1 MSSRSSRRSCANVV
15 PIVKLPAVLV
25 PLRHRDFRLLWSGQ
39 TVSIFGNFIYGVAV
53 PFQILALGGS
63 ALQLGIGASIA
74 SIAMILSL
82 LVAGA
87 VVDRLPRRR
96 VILVSDLVSG
106 VVTMV
111 VAVLGFSGALRIEH
125 LYVAAAFF
133 GIAFSFTGPAIS
145 AIIPELIPA
154 DVLVPGN
161 AVQGLSRQIAQVG
174 GPVVG
179 GAVVALSGA
188 PMAFALDAL
197 TFFFSFL
204 AVSLVTSRP
213 TEQRIALPFVRQ
225 IRDGLAFTFSIPW
238 LWITIFLWAFINMA
252 NSGPFVVAL
261 PLLVRDVLLGDA
273 RTYGAIIAAM
283 GAGEVI
289 GTFTISQMR
298 VRRVGIAIYAWAMVA
313 AVASIVLGLAP
324 LLPVIMAMFA
334 VRGLSIVGFG
344 VLWQSAL
351 QRHVPREMLGRVVSI
366 DWFGAVLMGPVAPV
380 VFAGIVDAIG
390 PAASFVLGGVASLVL
405 LVPPLAVRSI
415 RELD

>member
-1 MSSRSSRRSCANVV
+1 MR
-15 PIVKLPAVLV
+15 LPAVLV
-25 PLRHRDFRLLWSGQ
+25 PLRHRDFRLLWAGQ
-39 TVSIFGNFIYGVAV
+39 TVSIFGNFIYGVAL

-74 SIAMILSL
+74 SGAMILSL

-87 VVDRLPRRR
+87 LVDRLPRRR

-106 VVTMV
+106 IVTTV
-111 VAVLGFSGALRIEH
+111 IAVLGITGTLRIEH
-125 LYVAAAFF
+125 LYVASAFF
-133 GIAFSFTGPAIS
+133 GVAFSFVGPAIS

-188 PMAFALDAL
+188 PMAFALDAF
-197 TFFFSFL
+197 TFFFSFA
-204 AVSLVTSRP
+204 AVLLVARRP
-213 TEQRIALPFVRQ
+213 LEERVAVPLLRQ
-225 IRDGLAFTFSIPW
+225 IRDGLVFTFGVPW

-261 PLLVRDVLLGDA
+261 PLLVRDVLFGDA

-298 VRRVGIAIYAWAMVA
+298 VRRVGVAIYAWAIVA
-313 AVASIVLGLAP
+313 AVASVLLGLLP
-324 LLPVIMAMFA
+324 LFPVILVMFA
-334 VRGLSIVGFG
+334 IRGLSIVGFG

-380 VFAGIVDAIG
+380 VFVGVVDAVG
-390 PAASFVLGGVASLVL
+390 PAASFVVGGVASIVL
-405 LVPPLAVRSI
+405 LLPPLAVRSI
-415 RELD
+415 RELE

>member
-1 MSSRSSRRSCANVV
+1 MR
-15 PIVKLPAVLV
+15 LPAVLV
-25 PLRHRDFRLLWSGQ
+25 PLRHRDFRLLWAGQ
-39 TVSIFGNFIYGVAV
+39 TVSIFGNFIYGVAL
-53 PFQILALGGS
+53 PFQILGLGGT

-87 VVDRLPRRR
+87 LVDRLPRRR
-96 VILVSDLVSG
+96 VILVSDLISG
-106 VVTMV
+106 IVTTV
-111 VAVLGFSGALRIEH
+111 VAVLGFTGTLRIEH
-125 LYVAAAFF
+125 LYVASAFF
-133 GIAFSFTGPAIS
+133 GVAFSFVGPAIS
-145 AIIPELIPA
+145 AIIPELIP
-154 DVLVPGN
+154 DEVLVPGN

-179 GAVVALSGA
+179 GAVVAFSGA
-188 PMAFALDAL
+188 PTAFALDAV
-197 TFFFSFL
+197 TFFVSFA
-204 AVSLVTSRP
+204 AVLLVAPRSREEP
-213 TEQRIALPFVRQ
+213 VAMPFLRQ
-225 IRDGLAFTFSIPW
+225 IRDGLTFTFSVPW

-252 NSGPFVVAL
+252 NTGPFVVAL

-283 GAGEVI
+283 GAGELI

-298 VRRVGIAIYAWAMVA
+298 VRRVGIAIYAWAILA
-313 AVASIVLGLAP
+313 AVASTLLGLLP
-324 LLPVIMAMFA
+324 LFPVILAMFA

-351 QRHVPREMLGRVVSI
+351 QRHVPRQMLGRVVSI

-380 VFAGIVDAIG
+380 VFVGIVDAVG
-390 PAASFVLGGVASLVL
+390 PAGSFVVGGVASIVL

-415 RELD
+415 RELE

>member
-96 VILVSDLVSG
+96 VILVSDLISG

-225 IRDGLAFTFSIPW
+225 IRDGLAFTFSITW

>member
-1 MSSRSSRRSCANVV
+1 M
-15 PIVKLPAVLV
+15 LV
-25 PLRHRDFRLLWSGQ
+25 PLRHRDFRLLWAGQ
-39 TVSIFGNFIYGVAV
+39 TVSIFGNFIYGVAL
-53 PFQILALGGS
+53 PFQILGLGGS

-74 SIAMILSL
+74 SGAMILSL

-96 VILVSDLVSG
+96 VILVSDLISG
-106 VVTMV
+106 IVTTV
-111 VAVLGFSGALRIEH
+111 VAVLGFTGTLRIEH
-125 LYVAAAFF
+125 LYVASAFF
-133 GIAFSFTGPAIS
+133 GVAFSFVGPAIS
-145 AIIPELIPA
+145 AIIPELIP
-154 DVLVPGN
+154 DEVLVPGN

-174 GPVVG
+174 GPIVG
-179 GAVVALSGA
+179 GAIVALSGP

-197 TFFFSFL
+197 TFFFSFV
-204 AVSLVTSRP
+204 AVLLVARRP
-213 TEQRIALPFVRQ
+213 REEQVAMPFLRQ
-225 IRDGLAFTFSIPW
+225 IRDGLTFTFSIPW

-298 VRRVGIAIYAWAMVA
+298 VRRVGIAIYGWAIIA
-313 AVASIVLGLAP
+313 AIASTLLGLLP
-324 LLPVIMAMFA
+324 LLPVILAMFA
-334 VRGLSIVGFG
+334 IRGLSIVGFG

-351 QRHVPREMLGRVVSI
+351 QRHVPRQMLGRVVSI

-380 VFAGIVDAIG
+380 VFVGIVDAVG
-390 PAASFVLGGVASLVL
+390 PAGSFVVGGIASIVL
-405 LVPPLAVRSI
+405 LVPPLAIRSI
-415 RELD
+415 RELE

>member
-1 MSSRSSRRSCANVV
+1 MR
-15 PIVKLPAVLV
+15 LPAVLV
-25 PLRHRDFRLLWSGQ
+25 PLRHRDFRLLWAGQ
-39 TVSIFGNFIYGVAV
+39 TVSIFGNFIYGVAL
-53 PFQILALGGS
+53 PFQILGLGGS

-87 VVDRLPRRR
+87 LVDRLPRRR
-96 VILVSDLVSG
+96 VILVSDLISG
-106 VVTMV
+106 IVTTV
-111 VAVLGFSGALRIEH
+111 IAVLGLTGTLRIEH
-125 LYVAAAFF
+125 LYVASAFF
-133 GIAFSFTGPAIS
+133 GVAFSFVGPAIS

-197 TFFFSFL
+197 TFFFSFA
-204 AVSLVTSRP
+204 AVLLVAPRP
-213 TEQRIALPFVRQ
+213 REDRVAVPFLRQ
-225 IRDGLAFTFSIPW
+225 IRDGLAFTFSVPW

-261 PLLVRDVLLGDA
+261 PLMVRDVLLGDA

-283 GAGEVI
+283 GAGELI
-289 GTFTISQMR
+289 GTFTISQMH
-298 VRRVGIAIYAWAMVA
+298 VRRVGVAIYAWAILA
-313 AVASIVLGLAP
+313 AVASTLLGLLP
-324 LLPVIMAMFA
+324 LFPVILAMFA
-334 VRGLSIVGFG
+334 IRGLSIVGFG

-351 QRHVPREMLGRVVSI
+351 QRHVPRDMLGRVVSI

-380 VFAGIVDAIG
+380 VFVGIVDAVG
-390 PAASFVLGGVASLVL
+390 PAGSFVVGGIASIAL

-415 RELD
+415 RELE

>member
-96 VILVSDLVSG
+96 VILVSDLISG

>member
-1 MSSRSSRRSCANVV
+1 MR
-15 PIVKLPAVLV
+15 LPAVLV
-25 PLRHRDFRLLWSGQ
+25 PLRHRDFRLLWAGQ
-39 TVSIFGNFIYGVAV
+39 TVSIFGNFIYGVAL
-53 PFQILALGGS
+53 PFQILGLGGS

-87 VVDRLPRRR
+87 LVDRLPRRR
-96 VILVSDLVSG
+96 VILVSDLISG
-106 VVTMV
+106 IVTTA
-111 VAVLGFSGALRIEH
+111 VAVLGLTGTLRIEH
-125 LYVAAAFF
+125 LYVASAFF
-133 GIAFSFTGPAIS
+133 GVAFSFVGPAIS

-197 TFFFSFL
+197 TFFFSFA
-204 AVSLVTSRP
+204 AVLLVAPRP
-213 TEQRIALPFVRQ
+213 REDRVAVPFLRQ
-225 IRDGLAFTFSIPW
+225 IRDGLAFTFSVPW

-261 PLLVRDVLLGDA
+261 PLMVRDVLLGDA

-283 GAGEVI
+283 GAGELI
-289 GTFTISQMR
+289 GTFTISQMH
-298 VRRVGIAIYAWAMVA
+298 VRRVGVAIYAWAILA
-313 AVASIVLGLAP
+313 AVASTLLGLLP
-324 LLPVIMAMFA
+324 LFPVILAMFA
-334 VRGLSIVGFG
+334 IRGLSIVGFG

-351 QRHVPREMLGRVVSI
+351 QRHVPRDMLGRVVSI

-380 VFAGIVDAIG
+380 VFVGIVDAVG
-390 PAASFVLGGVASLVL
+390 PAGSFVVGGIASIAL

-415 RELD
+415 RELE